1 MFSRRRFC
9 EVTGAAILYS
19 AAPARVLHAARRDR
33 ASATV
38 DVASIDRQ
46 RILRAADRYLSEA
59 PITIAAF
66 TATRSAG
73 AKHDYFSEGDYW
85 WPDPKNPGGP
95 YIRRD
100 GESNPGN
107 FTEHRHALIRLSVQ
121 MAALSA
127 AWFITKNERYAEHAV
142 KHLRAWFLDE
152 STRLNPHLKYAQA
165 IQGITTGRGT
175 GIIDTLHLVEVVR
188 ATSVLEKS
196 RSFQDDVRQ
205 GVKAWFTQYLN
216 WMTTSP
222 NGIEEREAK
231 NNHGTCW
238 LLQVA
243 EFARYT
249 GNAELSNFCRKR
261 FMDVLVPNQIAA
273 NGSFPLELAR
283 TKPYGYCLFNLDAM
297 TTACQVLSTRE
308 QNLWEF
314 ALPDGRGIR
323 KAVEFMAPYVAD
335 QKTWP
340 FPPDVQ
346 YFDQWPVRHPSL
358 LFAGLAYSRADYL
371 KLWSRLNPDP
381 TVEEAIRNYPIRQP
395 VLWLPK

>member
-1 MFSRRRFC
+1 
-9 EVTGAAILYS
+9 
-19 AAPARVLHAARRDR
+19 
-33 ASATV
+33 V
-38 DVASIDRQ
+38 DVAAIDRQ
-46 RILRAADRYLSEA
+46 RILRAADQYLGGA
-59 PITIAAF
+59 PITITAF
-66 TATRSAG
+66 TAARSTG
-73 AKHDYFSEGDYW
+73 GKHDYFSEGDYW
-85 WPDPKNPGGP
+85 WPDPKNSAGP

-107 FTEHRHALIRLSVQ
+107 FTEHRHALIRLSIQ
-121 MAALSA
+121 MPVLSA
-127 AWFITKNERYAEHAV
+127 AWLITRNERYAEHAV
-142 KHLRAWFLDE
+142 KHLRAWFLDQ
-152 STRLNPHLKYAQA
+152 STRMNPHLKYAQA

-188 ATSVLEKS
+188 AASVLEKS
-196 RSFQDDVRQ
+196 RSFPEDARR
-205 GVKAWFTQYLN
+205 GVKVWLAQYLN

-222 NGIEEREAK
+222 NGIEERDAK

-249 GNAELSNFCRKR
+249 GNAELSNFGRQR
-261 FMDVLVPNQIAA
+261 FKDVLVPNQIAT

-297 TTACQVLSTRE
+297 STACQVLSTRE

-323 KAVEFMAPYVAD
+323 KAVEYMAPYIAD
-335 QKTWP
+335 KKTWP
-340 FPPDVQ
+340 FTPDVQ

-371 KLWSRLNPDP
+371 KLWGRLNPDP
-381 TVEEAIRNYPIRQP
+381 SVEEAVRNYPIRQP
-395 VLWLPK
+395 VLWLLN